1 MSAIRDV
8 DHAQASVRLLFVH
21 ARVAIVVF
29 AAAACS
35 GDDRTQPPAEERDAG
50 AHVRDAGVP
59 PHDAGANPRDAGDRA
74 RDAGTDRDAGATRD
88 AGVTEPPPVP
98 PPDLVRYLTGAPAD
112 REVAPQGPALVLMG
126 GSVEVD
132 AAFEWWRSY
141 VVGGDVVVLRTSGS
155 DGYNDYLY
163 TDIGGVDS
171 VETLLVDS
179 RAHASSAYV
188 AWRVRTAEGVFLAG
202 GDQATYLENW
212 KDTPVQDALSVAW
225 ARGAVLGGTSA
236 GLAVLGDQVFAAY
249 NGGVSSEEALADP
262 YVSRVTLEPDFLDLD
277 PLRGVITDSHFGARD
292 RMGRLTVFLARWY
305 ADGGTGPFL
314 GLGIDERTA
323 LVVDSAGL
331 GTVMGRGAVYAV
343 FASGPAARCA
353 PGQTLS
359 YPGLSYA
366 TLRAGDTLVLPAGAP
381 SVPSV
386 PLAVEDG
393 ALSPSDP
400 Y

>member
-1 MSAIRDV
+1 MSAIRDY
-8 DHAQASVRLLFVH
+8 DHSGTSVRLLRHH
-21 ARVAIVVF
+21 ARIAFVAVAVV
-29 AAAACS
+29 ACS
-35 GDDRTQPPAEERDAG
+35 GDDHAQLPAGERDAG
-50 AHVRDAGVP
+50 VRV
-59 PHDAGANPRDAGDRA
+59 
-74 RDAGTDRDAGATRD
+74 RDAGATRHDAGAHPRDAGALVRDAGADRD
-88 AGVTEPPPVP
+88 AGVTRDAGATEPPTVP
-98 PPDLVRYLTGAPAD
+98 PPDLVRYLIGAPAD

-132 AAFEWWRSY
+132 AAFEWWRSF
-141 VVGGDVVVLRTSGS
+141 VAGGDVVVLRTSGS

-212 KDTPVQDALSVAW
+212 KDTPVQDALGIAW

-249 NGGVSSEEALADP
+249 NGGVSSQEALTDP

-314 GLGIDERTA
+314 GLGVDERTA
-323 LVVDSAGL
+323 LVVDPAGL

-343 FASGPAARCA
+343 FAVGPAARCA

-366 TLRAGDTLVLPAGAP
+366 TLRAGDTLMLPAGAP

-393 ALSPSDP
+393 VLSPSDP